1 MERTTQMMIEQSH
14 ETKSRA
20 LAMQMVHLL
29 ATDPSFK
36 QKLQQNPGAALDAAG
51 FTAQLKALRAAPQG
65 GGDTNRCKRLSLCE
79 DTCYI
84 SCIRSVSFVA

>member
-1 MERTTQMMIEQSH
+1 MMIEQSH

-51 FTAQLKALRAAPQG
+51 FTAQLQALRAAPQG
-65 GGDTNRCKRLSLCE
+65 DSSPNKCKRLTLCE

-84 SCIRSVSFVA
+84 TCLRTVSFVA